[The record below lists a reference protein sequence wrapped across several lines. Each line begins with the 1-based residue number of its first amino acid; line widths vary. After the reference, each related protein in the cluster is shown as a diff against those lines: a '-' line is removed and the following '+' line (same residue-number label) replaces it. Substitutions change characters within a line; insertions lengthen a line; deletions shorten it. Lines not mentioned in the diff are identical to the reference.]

1 MFSEI
6 NCKSGGEGF
15 RHGQGEELGPL
26 KQLGTV
32 PEENQGA
39 ANSRKG
45 MAAEWI

>member
-1 MFSEI
+1 MV
-6 NCKSGGEGF
+6 KGLDMD
-15 RHGQGEELGPL
+15 RGEELGPP